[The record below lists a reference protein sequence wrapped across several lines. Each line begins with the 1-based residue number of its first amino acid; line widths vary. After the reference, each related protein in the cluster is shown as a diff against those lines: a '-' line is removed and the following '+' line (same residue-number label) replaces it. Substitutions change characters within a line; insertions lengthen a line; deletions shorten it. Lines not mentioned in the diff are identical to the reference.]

1 MTDAAVVTP
10 DPGLLARVV
19 GILTAPRATYEKVVA
34 NPRPFGILFLVAIV
48 IALAAGLPQMTEAG
62 RQASLDMQVRQTE
75 RFSGQPVSPEQ
86 YQRMEAM
93 SKYSF
98 AFGMVGAFVGLPV
111 VVLIITGLYWVVFNA
126 LLGGTAAFKQVLAVV
141 THSQVIGALGALVGA
156 PIQLMQGTVT
166 MGGPFNLAALVPF
179 LDESSPVRA
188 MLGSISVFTLW
199 GIIVTAI
206 GLGVLYH
213 RKTRNIAIALLFVYF
228 LITAIFAFGFSAM
241 MGGRSA
247 G

>member
-1 MTDAAVVTP
+1 MTEAVAVAP
-10 DPGLLARVV
+10 DPGLIARAI
-19 GILTAPRATYEKVVA
+19 GILTSPRATFEKVVA
-34 NPRPFGILFLVAIV
+34 NPRPVGILFLVAIV
-48 IALAAGLPQMTEAG
+48 VALAAGLPQMTEAG

-93 SKYSF
+93 SKYNF
-98 AFGMVGAFVGLPV
+98 AFGVAGAFIGLPIFTLV
-111 VVLIITGLYWVVFNA
+111 ITALYWVVFNA
-126 LLGGTAAFKQVLAVV
+126 LLGGTAAFKQVLAIV
-141 THSQVIGALGALVGA
+141 THSQVIAALGAIVGA
-156 PIQLMQGTVT
+156 PIQMMQGTIT

-179 LDESSPVRA
+179 LDEGSPLRA

-199 GIIVTAI
+199 GIVVTAI

-213 RKTRNIAIALLFVYF
+213 RKTRNIAIALLLVYF
-228 LITAIFAFGFSAM
+228 LITAVFAFGFSAM